1 MNQLPVSL
9 SSQPVSPFNLFG
21 PFSRPVTLARF
32 GLIGLVTLGLVA
44 CGGGGSDGTN
54 GTNGTNGLISLIET
68 SVEPVGTNCQFG
80 GTRIQSGID
89 NNDDS
94 VLQTVEVTS
103 TEFLCGLSLSAF
115 DGLVYSADANVDG
128 MRELFMTSKDSATV
142 SKLIGP
148 RSSSG
153 DVEGFAV
160 SPDKTRVAVWG
171 DLETQGEEELFVISL
186 VDGSAPVKV
195 SGPLVAGGEVR
206 SDFQWSPDS
215 SRLAYRA
222 IQDTDG
228 VIELYSVLA
237 DGTGNAKVSGPLVA
251 GGNVQSVFQWSP
263 DSSRLAYQWSP
274 DSSRLAYRADQDADG
289 VFELYSSL
297 AAGGDNVTVSGTLV
311 AGGNVQSDFQ
321 WSPDSS
327 RLAYRADQTTNK
339 VDELYSSLADG
350 AGKVKV
356 SGPLVSAN
364 SDVVDFQWSPDS
376 SRLAY
381 RADQDTAGVRE
392 LYSVLP
398 NASDNVAVSG
408 PLVSAN
414 SDVVD
419 FQWSPDSSRL
429 AYRADQDTDGVNEL
443 YSSLAAGG
451 DNVKVSGPLVTNG
464 DVFDFSW

>member
-251 GGNVQSVFQWSP
+251 GGDVLFNF
-263 DSSRLAYQWSP
+263 QWSP
-274 DSSRLAYRADQDADG
+274 DSSRLAYRADQTTNN

-381 RADQDTAGVRE
+381 RADQDT
-392 LYSVLP
+392 
-398 NASDNVAVSG
+398 
-408 PLVSAN
+408 
-414 SDVVD
+414 
-419 FQWSPDSSRL
+419 
-429 AYRADQDTDGVNEL
+429 DGVNEL

>member
-195 SGPLVAGGEVR
+195 SGPLVAGGAVL

-222 IQDTDG
+222 IQYTDG

-251 GGNVQSVFQWSP
+251 GGDVLFNFQWSP
-263 DSSRLAYQWSP
+263 DSSRLAYKIG
-274 DSSRLAYRADQDADG
+274 RASCRER
-289 VFELYSSL
+289 VFTE
-297 AAGGDNVTVSGTLV
+297 V
-311 AGGNVQSDFQ
+311 
-321 WSPDSS
+321 
-327 RLAYRADQTTNK
+327 
-339 VDELYSSLADG
+339 
-350 AGKVKV
+350 
-356 SGPLVSAN
+356 
-364 SDVVDFQWSPDS
+364 
-376 SRLAY
+376 
-381 RADQDTAGVRE
+381 
-392 LYSVLP
+392 
-398 NASDNVAVSG
+398 
-408 PLVSAN
+408 
-414 SDVVD
+414 
-419 FQWSPDSSRL
+419 
-429 AYRADQDTDGVNEL
+429 
-443 YSSLAAGG
+443 
-451 DNVKVSGPLVTNG
+451 
-464 DVFDFSW
+464 

>member
-206 SDFQWSPDS
+206 SDFQWSTDS

-251 GGNVQSVFQWSP
+251 GGDVLFN
-263 DSSRLAYQWSP
+263 
-274 DSSRLAYRADQDADG
+274 
-289 VFELYSSL
+289 
-297 AAGGDNVTVSGTLV
+297 
-311 AGGNVQSDFQ
+311 FQ

-327 RLAYRADQTTNK
+327 RLAYRADQTTNN
-339 VDELYSSLADG
+339 VFELYSSLA
-350 AGKVKV
+350 AG
-356 SGPLVSAN
+356 G
-364 SDVVDFQWSPDS
+364 
-376 SRLAY
+376 
-381 RADQDTAGVRE
+381 
-392 LYSVLP
+392 
-398 NASDNVAVSG
+398 DNVTVSG

-464 DVFDFSW
+464 DVFYFSW

>member
-206 SDFQWSPDS
+206 SDFQWSTDS

-251 GGNVQSVFQWSP
+251 GGDVLFNF
-263 DSSRLAYQWSP
+263 QWSP
-274 DSSRLAYRADQDADG
+274 DSSRLAYRADQTTNN

-327 RLAYRADQTTNK
+327 RLAYRADQTTNT

-350 AGKVKV
+350 AGKVK
-356 SGPLVSAN
+356 
-364 SDVVDFQWSPDS
+364 
-376 SRLAY
+376 
-381 RADQDTAGVRE
+381 
-392 LYSVLP
+392 
-398 NASDNVAVSG
+398 VSG

-464 DVFDFSW
+464 DVFYFSW